1 MEISVL
7 GHKMRLEIVIL
18 SMIVGGFISLNMFCS
33 CAGGVKEG
41 FQTGTKLL
49 GAGLDYSMGK
59 GVSVSWETN
68 EPKNAGDYEHLDT
81 NHGGPVPLPEGQLY
95 MFDQNVSKP
104 ECCPSTYSSST
115 GCVCASSEQ
124 MKYLNQRGGN
134 RTLTSEY

>member
-59 GVSVSWETN
+59 GVSVSWETT
-68 EPKNAGDYEHLDT
+68 EPKNSGDYEHLDT

-95 MFDQNVSKP
+95 MF
-104 ECCPSTYSSST
+104 
-115 GCVCASSEQ
+115 
-124 MKYLNQRGGN
+124 
-134 RTLTSEY
+134 